1 MKKGRWL
8 IVLGLLAGGFAVPAA
23 AQETGL
29 YVGGSIGYAQYKDI
43 CDVVSSAV
51 TCDDTDTAWRA
62 FGGYQFNRYFA
73 LELGFADLGATT
85 GSGSVGSFSVEAK
98 EAWDLTGVISIP
110 LATRLAA
117 LLRIG
122 AHRTRT
128 TIDEQGPAFGTAH
141 EAKTGTSFSYGLGAE
156 YAFGKLGVRAEWQ
169 RYDNVDGGQ
178 RGESDVDVFSV
189 GLLFRF

>member
-8 IVLGLLAGGFAVPAA
+8 VVIGLLASVASGSAA

-29 YVGGSIGYAQYKDI
+29 YAGGSIGLAQFKDI
-43 CDVVSSAV
+43 CEVVSPGV

-62 FGGYQFNRYFA
+62 FGGYQFNRHFA
-73 LELGFADLGATT
+73 LELGFANLGAAT
-85 GSGSVGSFSVEAK
+85 GSGAVGSFSVEAK
-98 EAWDLTGVISIP
+98 EAWDLTGVISMP
-110 LATRLAA
+110 LATRLSA

-128 TIDEQGPAFGTAH
+128 TIDEQGPGFGAIH
-141 EAKTGTSFSYGLGAE
+141 EAKTGSSFSFGLGAE
-156 YAFGKLGVRAEWQ
+156 YSLGKLGVRAEWQ
-169 RYDNVDGGQ
+169 RYDNIDSGQ
-178 RGESDVDVFSV
+178 RGETDVDVFNV

>member
-8 IVLGLLAGGFAVPAA
+8 VVLGLLAGGFAGPAA
-23 AQETGL
+23 AQQTGL
-29 YVGGSIGYAQYKDI
+29 YAGGSIGFSQFKDI
-43 CDVVSSAV
+43 CDVVVSGVS
-51 TCDDTDTAWRA
+51 CDDDDTAWRG
-62 FGGYQFNRYFA
+62 FGGYQFNPYFA
-73 LELGFADLGATT
+73 LELGFANLGATT

-98 EAWDLTGVISIP
+98 EAWDLSGIFTIP
-110 LATRLAA
+110 VATRMAV

-141 EAKTGTSFSYGLGAE
+141 EAKTGSSLTYGLGAE
-156 YAFGKLGVRAEWQ
+156 YLLGKLGVRAEWQ
-169 RYDNVDGGQ
+169 RYDNIDGGQ
-178 RGESDVDVFSV
+178 RGETDVDVFSV

>member
-8 IVLGLLAGGFAVPAA
+8 VLIGLLTAAASGPAA

-29 YVGGSIGYAQYKDI
+29 YAGGSIGYSQFKDI
-43 CDVVSSAV
+43 CDAVASGVS
-51 TCDDTDTAWRA
+51 CDDNDTAWRA

-73 LELGFADLGATT
+73 LEFGFANLGESS
-85 GSGSVGSFSVEAK
+85 GSGAPGSFSVEAK
-98 EAWDLTGVISIP
+98 EAWDLTGVFSIP

-128 TIDEQGPAFGTAH
+128 TIDEQGPGIGAIH
-141 EAKTGTSFSYGLGAE
+141 EAKTGSSFSYGLGAE
-156 YAFGKLGVRAEWQ
+156 YALGKLGVRAEWQ
-169 RYDNVDGGQ
+169 RYDNIDGGQ
-178 RGESDVDVFSV
+178 RGETDVDVFSV

>member
-43 CDVVSSAV
+43 CDVVSPAV
-51 TCDDTDTAWRA
+51 TCDDNDTAWRA
-62 FGGYQFNRYFA
+62 FGGYQFNRHFA

-128 TIDEQGPAFGTAH
+128 TIDEQGPAFGSIH
-141 EAKTGTSFSYGLGAE
+141 EAKTGSSFSYGLGAE
-156 YAFGKLGVRAEWQ
+156 YSLGKLGVRAEWQ
-169 RYDNVDGGQ
+169 RYDNIDSGQ
-178 RGESDVDVFSV
+178 RGETDVDVFNV

>member
-43 CDVVSSAV
+43 CDAVSPAV
-51 TCDDTDTAWRA
+51 TCDDNDTAWRA
-62 FGGYQFNRYFA
+62 FGGYQFNRHFA
-73 LELGFADLGATT
+73 LEFGFANLGESS
-85 GSGSVGSFSVEAK
+85 GSGAPGSFSVEAK
-98 EAWDLTGVISIP
+98 EAFDLSGVFNMPVATS
-110 LATRLAA
+110 LAL

-128 TIDEQGPAFGTAH
+128 TIDEQLQGFGTVH
-141 EAKTGTSFSYGLGAE
+141 EAKTGSSFTYGLGAE
-156 YAFGKLGVRAEWQ
+156 YALGKVGVRAEWM
-169 RYDNVDGGQ
+169 RYDNIDSGQ
-178 RGESDVDVFSV
+178 RGETDVDVFSV
-189 GLLFRF
+189 GALFRF